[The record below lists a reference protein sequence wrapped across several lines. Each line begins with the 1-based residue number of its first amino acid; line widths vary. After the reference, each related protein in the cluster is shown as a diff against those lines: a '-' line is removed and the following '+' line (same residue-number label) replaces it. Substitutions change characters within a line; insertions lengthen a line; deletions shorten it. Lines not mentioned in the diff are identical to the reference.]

1 MTVTYRGKTQQ
12 PAISPEFQGAVDLL
26 GGSRFVNVVIHSE
39 LDVHLFL
46 THGLPRSAL
55 NHLIAN
61 VSILGKEENLKKAIG
76 LSTRTTQRH
85 KSDPEALLS
94 EEQGGRAWK
103 FAEILSKATEVFGSR
118 EAAER
123 WLEKPALALNQSRP
137 IDLLSTQI
145 GTKQVETLLSQ
156 LEYCVYI

>member
-1 MTVTYRGKTQQ
+1 MTVTHGERTQE
-12 PAISPEFQGAVDLL
+12 PTISPEFQGPVALL
-26 GGSRFVNVVIHSE
+26 GGSRLVNVVIHSE

-61 VSILGKEENLKKAIG
+61 VSILRKEENLKRAIG
-76 LSTRTTQRH
+76 LSMRTTQRY

-94 EEQGGRAWK
+94 EEQGGRTWK

-118 EAAER
+118 ETAEH

-137 IDLLSTQI
+137 IDLLSTHT